1 MREGSKYQLLLEFL
15 RGSQQ
20 NDVIL
25 SFAEI
30 ETLINDSLPDSAKT
44 KSAWWS
50 NRKKGALQASAWMGA
65 GYRVENVDFEQQ
77 QVRFVK
83 PPDKVPVQR
92 SGKAGIWN
100 ADLIKAL
107 RLHMNLT
114 QTEFAERLGVR
125 QQTISEWETGAYE
138 PSRSKSK
145 HLDLVSEIAGFK
157 YEEES

>member
-1 MREGSKYQLLLEFL
+1 MREGSKYQLLLDFL

-30 ETLINDSLPDSAKT
+30 ETLIHDSLPDSAKT

-83 PPDKVPVQR
+83 PPEKVPVQR

-114 QTEFAERLGVR
+114 QTEFGERLGVR
-125 QQTISEWETGAYE
+125 QGTVSEWETGAYE
-138 PSRSKSK
+138 PSRSTSK
-145 HLDLVSEIAGFK
+145 HLELIAQMVGFA
-157 YEEES
+157 YQQES